1 MPCCFRQTFTDL
13 FFGSYITSMTRS
25 SHATISLSNSIR
37 SLPAANVN
45 NEKDHQRQEQ
55 GRPSADPEA
64 TVVNKGSHIVT
75 ALDGTQPEQTITY
88 SPLRYP
94 FYIALLPLALAAAPR
109 KPFVPYPRR
118 KTLDR

>member
-75 ALDGTQPEQTITY
+75 ALDGTQHEQTITY

-109 KPFVPYPRR
+109 NPFVPYPRR